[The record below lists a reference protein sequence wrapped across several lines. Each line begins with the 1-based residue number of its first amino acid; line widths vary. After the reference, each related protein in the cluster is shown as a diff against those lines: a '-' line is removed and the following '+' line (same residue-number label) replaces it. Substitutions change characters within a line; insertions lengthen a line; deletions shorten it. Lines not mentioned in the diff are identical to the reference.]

1 MVVYPINIG
10 IHGLKIHVMQW
21 EQWGLLWTMDPSVEF
36 TAYECYEWEIA
47 EIHQPETFGAS
58 GMKEV

>member
-1 MVVYPINIG
+1 
-10 IHGLKIHVMQW
+10 MQW

>member
-36 TAYECYEWEIA
+36 TAYECYGLLEFTNLKRLA
-47 EIHQPETFGAS
+47 LLG
-58 GMKEV
+58 